1 MENYTKEDLFNLSLD
16 NKVKLINYVMLF
28 TDSDYICA
36 NGAALDTNNIKSEN
50 FSDKADF
57 LPFGF
62 SLRSDNSSFNIK
74 ANCFMWTDLIDDH
87 DLSKFLLPEQVN
99 KFLEIADNGWSEA
112 TAEIESDSEIFKLSQ
127 DQCNKLCNI
136 LLDNF
141 NDSQNKIKSVLSD
154 GYNVLKDSYTPSIFE
169 RQLKSIQSYNQ
180 ELTGADL
187 NHYLTENFHFITPE
201 QQIYTEC
208 PMPGKK
214 YVEDL
219 PPDAYSLSFA
229 CSTTED
235 GNVEYSLPIELAV
248 NFNDPSYVFEQDR
261 YRYYFKSPS
270 DSHYLNKELNISD
283 GPSFSLNQ
291 PVIFANYDG
300 DFIEDNNGINEIY
313 IDFLVGTSNNYKCS
327 GFFKI
332 KTTDFLKKDDLENF
346 LRSSL
351 KESLKKDFNL
361 NNYSERIPANY
372 LDRRFP
378 DTPGIDS
385 RYQLHNLTNYDKCC
399 RELFENKNIDISQSD
414 SKSHESLLTPLYGEE
429 FVKSL
434 ENQPSGDTESINE
447 SYDPVSDPK
456 SVYFEGAKYNTDFI
470 QYNGEYIDDYGVWKV
485 SLSELN
491 SVRDPSML
499 DKICYRSLD
508 DVEAC
513 TRMSKNELFKLI
525 IDQTKQN
532 TQSQTQDRSFHL

>member
-36 NGAALDTNNIKSEN
+36 NGAALDTNNIKWEN
-50 FSDKADF
+50 FSDKSDF

-62 SLRSDNSSFNIK
+62 SHRSDNSSFNIK

-99 KFLEIADNGWSEA
+99 KFLEIADNGWSDA

-187 NHYLTENFHFITPE
+187 NHYITENFHFITPE
-201 QQIYTEC
+201 QQIFTEC

-235 GNVEYSLPIELAV
+235 GNVDFDKPIEMSV
-248 NFNDPSYVFEQDR
+248 NFNDPSYIFDHAEQFNLEILPDT
-261 YRYYFKSPS
+261 
-270 DSHYLNKELNISD
+270 HYLEKELLTNGHVFNI
-283 GPSFSLNQ
+283 NQ
-291 PVIFANYDG
+291 PVILVNFDAESAY
-300 DFIEDNNGINEIY
+300 FEDNEIY
-313 IDFLVGTSNNYKCS
+313 LDFLAGTLCDSDFS
-327 GFFKI
+327 SFLSI
-332 KTTDFLKKDDLENF
+332 KTTDFLKKDDLEDF
-346 LRSSL
+346 LRSNL
-351 KESLKKDFNL
+351 KETLKQNFNL
-361 NNYSERIPANY
+361 NDYSQRIPANF

-414 SKSHESLLTPLYGEE
+414 SQSHESLLTPLYGEE

-434 ENQPSGDTESINE
+434 ENQTSGDSESIDE
-447 SYDPVSDPK
+447 SYVNPVSDPK

-485 SLSELN
+485 PLSELN
-491 SVRDPSML
+491 SVREPSML

-513 TRMSKNELFKLI
+513 SRMSKNELFKLI
-525 IDQTKQN
+525 IDQAKQN
-532 TQSQTQDRSFHL
+532 TQSQTQDCSFHL

>member
-50 FSDKADF
+50 FSDKSDF

-62 SLRSDNSSFNIK
+62 SQRSDNSSFNIK

-136 LLDNF
+136 LLENF

-154 GYNVLKDSYTPSIFE
+154 GYNVLKDSYTPSIYE

-187 NHYLTENFHFITPE
+187 NHYITENFHFITPE
-201 QQIYTEC
+201 QQIFTEC
-208 PMPGKK
+208 PMPGK
-214 YVEDL
+214 
-219 PPDAYSLSFA
+219 
-229 CSTTED
+229 
-235 GNVEYSLPIELAV
+235 
-248 NFNDPSYVFEQDR
+248 
-261 YRYYFKSPS
+261 
-270 DSHYLNKELNISD
+270 
-283 GPSFSLNQ
+283 NQ
-291 PVIFANYDG
+291 
-300 DFIEDNNGINEIY
+300 
-313 IDFLVGTSNNYKCS
+313 T
-327 GFFKI
+327 
-332 KTTDFLKKDDLENF
+332 
-346 LRSSL
+346 
-351 KESLKKDFNL
+351 
-361 NNYSERIPANY
+361 
-372 LDRRFP
+372 
-378 DTPGIDS
+378 
-385 RYQLHNLTNYDKCC
+385 
-399 RELFENKNIDISQSD
+399 
-414 SKSHESLLTPLYGEE
+414 
-429 FVKSL
+429 
-434 ENQPSGDTESINE
+434 SGDTELKDDCYVN
-447 SYDPVSDPK
+447 PVSDPK

-485 SLSELN
+485 PLSELN
-491 SVRDPSML
+491 SVREPSML

-513 TRMSKNELFKLI
+513 SRMSKNELFKLI
-525 IDQTKQN
+525 IDQAKQN